1 MIEPMW
7 QIIPRDML
15 RMLKLQTRAD
25 IAICTPMW
33 DYNVCSL
40 FLWMAD
46 FRGHEATTHKKRDS
60 LIIQH
65 CVLYLAH
72 ILLLVS
78 FVFQRSNLVAQ
89 FHWGHFPSFVHQ
101 SKQRHKVFFC
111 TWCFPDSR
119 KSSHGVQV
127 ASKICKKNVH
137 EYFADYAKK

>member
-1 MIEPMW
+1 
-7 QIIPRDML
+7 
-15 RMLKLQTRAD
+15 
-25 IAICTPMW
+25 
-33 DYNVCSL
+33 
-40 FLWMAD
+40 MAD

-101 SKQRHKVFFC
+101 SKQRHKVFFARDVSLILEKAHMVC
-111 TWCFPDSR
+111 KWQAKFAR
-119 KSSHGVQV
+119 KMCMNILQTMQKNKAGLDRPSHLDPWLNERCEG
-127 ASKICKKNVH
+127 
-137 EYFADYAKK
+137 DD